1 MTTRRPPR
9 RKASSP
15 ALDIDRSHRDIADA
29 IAKLFMPYVE
39 VALHDLDT
47 QQIIYLANNLSR
59 RSVGDDSGMD
69 RLKGTAGAGVIGP
82 YEKLN
87 WDGGAM
93 RCISIRLPAS
103 KEGSGVLMCINVSVS
118 ALQQVKGALDL
129 FLSASRVIPQPPQLF
144 DDDWQERI
152 NVYVNSWSLER
163 GLAVG
168 RLSADDKKALI
179 EALDAQGAFRIKTAA
194 GYVSNVLDMGRAT
207 LYKYLKETRGDAR

>member
-1 MTTRRPPR
+1 MTTRRPS
-9 RKASSP
+9 RKQTSCP
-15 ALDIDRSHRDIADA
+15 APDIDRSHRDIADA

-47 QQIIYLANNLSR
+47 QQITYLANNLSR
-59 RSVGDDSGMD
+59 RSIGDDSGLD
-69 RLKGTAGAGVIGP
+69 RLKGTSGAGVIGP
-82 YEKLN
+82 YDKLN
-87 WDGGAM
+87 WDGGGM
-93 RCISIRLPAS
+93 RCISIQLPDS
-103 KEGSGVLMCINVSVS
+103 KKGSGVLMCINVSVS

-152 NVYVNSWSLER
+152 NVFVNSWSLER
-163 GLAVG
+163 SLVVG

-179 EALDAQGAFRIKTAA
+179 EALDLQGAFRIKTAA

-207 LYKYLKETRGDAR
+207 LYKYLKEIRGDVR